1 MNNFA
6 SDRKYIENEFEQAA
20 FDKSTGLSPED
31 LILCLRE
38 IQESQCDIP
47 RPLVCANAYSLV
59 LNNVQLEIN
68 EHTPFS
74 VKINIGVDYS
84 YFASKD
90 IFHTEIYSKQRE
102 KILSQKFPDELQKA
116 RRDRV
121 TFGTY
126 TDFWHTVPNW
136 NKILKIGFVGILQ
149 EAEESKERLLNSENY
164 EEKQI
169 VFLDSVII
177 CYKAILK
184 LLNRIYD
191 YSLKFNVPKF
201 SDAIKRLSAS
211 APKTL
216 YEAMLLSVLY
226 LYFEEIGCERGRTLG
241 DIDRLY
247 LPYYEN
253 DLKNGATKEELDD
266 LFRYFFIHFTATK
279 RFAEQPFTIGGS
291 AADGRDLSNELT
303 LHILDIYDELDIY
316 DPKIHLR
323 YNKNSNE
330 KLLEK
335 AASMIRKGHSSIC
348 IMNDEAVFAGYER
361 LGIPRKDS
369 QGYVVLGCYEPII
382 MGLEHGEIGAAW
394 LNMVKAVEFA
404 INGGKDILT
413 NNQSGIESR
422 LDIKSFEE
430 FFDVFLNQLKYYI
443 DLTIDFAQRQGELCT
458 LINPS
463 PIYSSTFSECLQ
475 KGLDIHEYALKY
487 NNMGIKLFG
496 LATVVDSLTAI
507 KKFVF
512 DNKEVTLEEMRNAL
526 KSDFR
531 GYEELQNKLSRDK
544 DKYGNNLPLPDG
556 IMVRLVEFLDRE
568 YCGKTLMRGSKLRL
582 GLDSI
587 DICAHLGKKT
597 AATPDGRHAETS
609 VSKNL
614 AASDGKDRGGI
625 TAYMQTLL
633 KIDCSTFVNS
643 APCDFILHPSA
654 VEGEK
659 GLKDF
664 ISLIKIFF
672 AQGGF
677 ALQGNIFNAEML
689 KQAQKDPEKYS
700 TLQVRVCG
708 WNEYFVKLTKEMQDK
723 FIKQCEVDSL

>member
-1 MNNFA
+1 M
-6 SDRKYIENEFEQAA
+6 
-20 FDKSTGLSPED
+20 
-31 LILCLRE
+31 
-38 IQESQCDIP
+38 
-47 RPLVCANAYSLV
+47 
-59 LNNVQLEIN
+59 
-68 EHTPFS
+68 
-74 VKINIGVDYS
+74 
-84 YFASKD
+84 
-90 IFHTEIYSKQRE
+90 
-102 KILSQKFPDELQKA
+102 
-116 RRDRV
+116 
-121 TFGTY
+121 
-126 TDFWHTVPNW
+126 
-136 NKILKIGFVGILQ
+136 
-149 EAEESKERLLNSENY
+149 
-164 EEKQI
+164 
-169 VFLDSVII
+169 
-177 CYKAILK
+177 
-184 LLNRIYD
+184 NRIYD

-201 SDAIKRLSAS
+201 SDAIKRLSIS

-216 YEAMLLSVLY
+216 YEAMLISVLY
-226 LYFEEIGCERGRTLG
+226 LYVEEIGCERGRTLG

-247 LPYYEN
+247 LPYYKN
-253 DLKNGATKEELDD
+253 DLKNGVAREELDD

-291 AADGRDLSNELT
+291 AADGRDISNELT

-382 MGLEHGEIGAAW
+382 MGLEHGEIGVAW

-404 INGGKDILT
+404 INGGRDILT
-413 NNQSGIESR
+413 NNQSGVESR
-422 LDIKSFEE
+422 LDIESFEE
-430 FFDVFLNQLKYYI
+430 FFDVFLKQLKYYI
-443 DLTIDFAQRQGELCT
+443 DLTVDFAQRQGELCT

-526 KSDFR
+526 KADFR
-531 GYEELQNKLSRDK
+531 GYEELQNRLWRDK

-587 DICAHLGKKT
+587 NICVHLGKKT
-597 AATPDGRHAETS
+597 AATPDGRHAGAS

-614 AASDGKDRGGI
+614 TASDGKDRGGI

-633 KIDCSTFVNS
+633 KIDSSTFVNG

-664 ISLIKIFF
+664 VSLIKIFF
-672 AQGGF
+672 ARGGF

-689 KQAQKDPEKYS
+689 KQAQKDPEKYA

-723 FIKQCEVDSL
+723 FIRQCEVDS